1 MAPPPPAPPPSDASS
16 TAPLRLSFVQSAT
29 GHHDLPP
36 TRAEVAFVGR
46 SNVGKSSLLNAVAG
60 EKGLARTSK
69 TPGRTQL
76 LNLFVVAAVGDDAG
90 SDDAGS
96 EPDVTTA
103 GTVMDCPG
111 YGYAKASKR
120 DREQWQDMVDLYLL
134 DRPGLVMTLV
144 LVDGEVGPTRL
155 DVEMLDWLRESG
167 IRFTVVATKHDKVTS
182 STRVRRKRD
191 LAKGCRVDERAVV
204 WTSADRNVN
213 IGLLRGL
220 VRSWLA

>member
-1 MAPPPPAPPPSDASS
+1 MVPPPPSAPDDAPPS
-16 TAPLRLSFVQSAT
+16 TGPLPLAFVQSAT
-29 GHHDLPP
+29 DHLDLPA

-60 EKGLARTSK
+60 SKGLARTSK

-76 LNLFVVAAVGDDAG
+76 LNLFAVTAEGDDLP
-90 SDDAGS
+90 
-96 EPDVTTA
+96 PDPTTS

-111 YGYAKASKR
+111 YGYAKASR
-120 DREQWQDMVDLYLL
+120 TDRERWQDMVDLYLL
-134 DRPGLVMTLV
+134 DRVGLVMTLV
-144 LVDGEVGPTRL
+144 LVDGAVGPTAL

-167 IRFTVVATKHDKVTS
+167 VAFTVVATKHDKVKS
-182 STRVRRKRD
+182 STRTRRKRD
-191 LAKGCRVDERAVV
+191 LAKGCRLDERAVV
-204 WTSADRNVN
+204 WTSADKAVN

>member
-1 MAPPPPAPPPSDASS
+1 MIDDATS

-29 GHHDLPP
+29 DHHDLPP

-46 SNVGKSSLLNAVAG
+46 SNVGKSSLMNAVAG

-76 LNLFVVAAVGDDAG
+76 LNLFAVATVVEDPESGGDVP
-90 SDDAGS
+90 

-103 GTVMDCPG
+103 GTVVDCPG
-111 YGYAKASKR
+111 YGYAKSSKR
-120 DREQWQDMVDLYLL
+120 DRERWQDMVDLYLL

-144 LVDGEVGPTRL
+144 LVDGAVGPTPL

-167 IRFTVVATKHDKVTS
+167 IAFTVVATKHDKVKS
-182 STRVRRKRD
+182 SARVRRKRD
-191 LAKGCRVDERAVV
+191 LAKGCRIDGRAVV

>member
-1 MAPPPPAPPPSDASS
+1 MSPPPAPSPAADERAS
-16 TAPLRLSFVQSAT
+16 TAPLRLAFVQSAT
-29 GHHDLPP
+29 DHHDLPP
-36 TRAEVAFVGR
+36 TRAEVAIVGR

-76 LNLFVVAAVGDDAG
+76 LNLFRLVGHDLDAA
-90 SDDAGS
+90 
-96 EPDVTTA
+96 EPDVA
-103 GTVMDCPG
+103 DSGTVVDCPG
-111 YGYAKASKR
+111 YGYAKSSKR
-120 DREQWQDMVDLYLL
+120 DREHWQDMVDLYLL

-144 LVDGEVGPTRL
+144 LVDGAVGPTKL

-167 IRFTVVATKHDKVTS
+167 IAFTVVATKHDKVKS
-182 STRVRRKRD
+182 SARVRRKRD
-191 LAKGCRVDERAVV
+191 LAKGCRIDGRAVV